1 MIIKLTLVGLIIVLI
16 AVIALSYYQNKE
28 CFEDITNQLNAS
40 CTDSCES
47 GIQSKDG
54 SAILIMVKKL
64 NPNTNPDPYAEK
76 ERDMITGSLLL
87 KVKSDQGLS
96 TVWRAIPC
104 DKGANPPYT
113 ANVSDN
119 GRLVIK
125 NNADKEVWASS
136 KGPVP
141 NGFARYQLVL
151 TDKMDK
157 KGPTDQLQIVD
168 PLGISVWSA
177 SSPDSP
183 DAFKPCDS
191 DPSPSNANT
200 NECKVGLCPSQLVT
214 GMGHFKAML
223 QHDGILKLQ
232 SMIPTIPDR
241 IVAKAKDKGL
251 NGPYTLFL
259 TKYGNLLILDKTND
273 QRKPVWSS
281 NSYRA
286 DGDQVG
292 KYRLVLAEDGSL
304 SIRAG
309 NGSGEVIWSADSAIP
324 DPTPDPM
331 PKPKRKHHR
340 RRHPSDDPDGPSYD
354 PSSGSMPDRTDIDP
368 DNTVSDMGS
377 MAMALKYKSDLL
389 KDLQKVVRNE
399 LIANRMTKRLEKDDG
414 EDGECEDHD
423 HDSDAMAQGREYG
436 CQRQDQYRCPK
447 NPDGSCP
454 PVPDMSDFIKK
465 DSIPC
470 FGCSLDY

>member
-1 MIIKLTLVGLIIVLI
+1 MIIKVTLLGLIIVLI
-16 AVIALSYYQNKE
+16 AVIALSYYTNKE

-64 NPNTNPDPYAEK
+64 NPNTNPDPYSKE

-87 KVKSDQGLS
+87 KVKTDQGLS
-96 TVWRAIPC
+96 TVWRAVPC

-113 ANVSDN
+113 ANVTDN

-125 NNADKEVWASS
+125 NNADKEVWATS
-136 KGPVP
+136 KAAIKKGSKP
-141 NGFARYQLVL
+141 YQLVL
-151 TDKMDK
+151 INKNSTKN
-157 KGPTDQLQIVD
+157 GPTDQLRLIDQHGT
-168 PLGISVWSA
+168 PVWSA

-183 DAFKPCDS
+183 DSFKPCDS
-191 DPSPSNANT
+191 DPSSGGNT
-200 NECKVGLCPSQLVT
+200 MNECKVGSCPSLLESAL
-214 GMGHFKAML
+214 GNFKVML

-232 SMIPTIPDR
+232 SMIPDIPDR
-241 IVAKAKDKGL
+241 ILAKAKDKGL

-259 TKYGNLLILDKTND
+259 TKYGNLLILDKTNN
-273 QRKPVWSS
+273 QKKPVWSS

-286 DGDQVG
+286 DKDQAG

-304 SIRAG
+304 TVRAG
-309 NGSGEVIWSADSAIP
+309 NGSGEVIWSADSAVP
-324 DPTPDPM
+324 EPM
-331 PKPKRKHHR
+331 PEPKRKP
-340 RRHPSDDPDGPSYD
+340 RRHPSDDPDD
-354 PSSGSMPDRTDIDP
+354 PSAGSMPDRTDIDP
-368 DNTVSDMGS
+368 DNTVSRTGS

-399 LIANRMTKRLEKDDG
+399 LIANRMTQRLER
-414 EDGECEDHD
+414 EDGDDEECGDE
-423 HDSDAMAQGREYG
+423 DSDAMAQGREYG
-436 CQRQDQYRCPK
+436 CDRREKYRCPK

-454 PVPDMSDFIKK
+454 PVPDMSEYIKK

>member
-1 MIIKLTLVGLIIVLI
+1 MIIKLTLVGLIIVLVV
-16 AVIALSYYQNKE
+16 VIALSYRMNKE

-47 GIQSKDG
+47 GIQSEDG
-54 SAILIMVKKL
+54 SALLIMVKKL
-64 NPNTNPDPYAEK
+64 DPNTNPDPYTK
-76 ERDMITGSLLL
+76 KGRDMITGSLLL
-87 KVKSDQGLS
+87 QVKSDKGLS

-113 ANVSDN
+113 ANITDN

-136 KGPVP
+136 KDAVKKGSKP
-141 NGFARYQLVL
+141 YKLVL
-151 TDKMDK
+151 INKNDKNES
-157 KGPTDQLQIVD
+157 TDQLRMIDQHGT
-168 PLGISVWSA
+168 PVWSA
-177 SSPDSP
+177 ASLDSPDS
-183 DAFKPCDS
+183 FKPCDS
-191 DPSPSNANT
+191 DPSPGNANT
-200 NECKVGLCPSQLVT
+200 NECKVGPCPSQLVT
-214 GMGHFKAML
+214 GMGRFKAML
-223 QHDGILKLQ
+223 QHDGVLKLQ
-232 SMIPTIPDR
+232 SMISDIPDR

-259 TKYGNLLILDKTND
+259 TEYGNLLILDNTNN
-273 QRKPVWSS
+273 QKKPVWSS

-304 SIRAG
+304 TIRAG
-309 NGSGEVIWSADSAIP
+309 NGSGDVIWSADDAIP
-324 DPTPDPM
+324 KPTPE
-331 PKPKRKHHR
+331 PKRK
-340 RRHPSDDPDGPSYD
+340 PKSSDD
-354 PSSGSMPDRTDIDP
+354 PSSGSMPDRTDITP
-368 DNTVSDMGS
+368 DNQISDTGS

-399 LIANRMTKRLEKDDG
+399 LIANRMTNRLEREDG
-414 EDGECEDHD
+414 EDGND
-423 HDSDAMAQGREYG
+423 DSDSMAQGREYG
-436 CQRQDQYRCPK
+436 CHQRDTYRCPK

-454 PVPDMSDFIKK
+454 PVPDMSDYIKK
-465 DSIPC
+465 DGIPC

>member
-1 MIIKLTLVGLIIVLI
+1 MIIKLTLVGLIIVLV
-16 AVIALSYYQNKE
+16 AVIALSYYNNRE
-28 CFEDITNQLNAS
+28 FFEDITNQLS
-40 CTDSCES
+40 STCDSNCES

-64 NPNTNPDPYAEK
+64 NPKDQKDLNPYSTKD
-76 ERDMITGSLLL
+76 RDSITGSLLL
-87 KVKSDQGLS
+87 QTKSDNGSPQ

-113 ANVSDN
+113 ANVTNN

-141 NGFARYQLVL
+141 NGFARYQLTLVN
-151 TDKMDK
+151 KMDK

-183 DAFKPCDS
+183 DSFKPCDPS
-191 DPSPSNANT
+191 DGEGKRNQCKMGQCTFPLMTSNFMLSLDT
-200 NECKVGLCPSQLVT
+200 NK
-214 GMGHFKAML
+214 
-223 QHDGILKLQ
+223 GILMLH
-232 SMIPTIPDR
+232 SNLDGSDSIIG
-241 IVAKAKDKGL
+241 KARDMGQ
-251 NGPYTLFL
+251 NGPYIVNL
-259 TKYGNLLILDKTND
+259 TKKGDLTMLNSIGNMVWKADAYRRNND
-273 QRKPVWSS
+273 PTM
-281 NSYRA
+281 
-286 DGDQVG
+286 DGTYQ
-292 KYRLVLAEDGSL
+292 LVLAEDGSL
-304 SIRAG
+304 TIRAG
-309 NGSGEVIWSADSAIP
+309 DGKVIWEADPQPMPMPMPMPMP
-324 DPTPDPM
+324 DP
-331 PKPKRKHHR
+331 R
-340 RRHPSDDPDGPSYD
+340 RRPRKNDDPDSSD
-354 PSSGSMPDRTDIDP
+354 PSTGSMPDRTDITP
-368 DNTVSDMGS
+368 DNQMSDAGS
-377 MAMALKYKSDLL
+377 MAAALKYKSDLL

-399 LIANRMTKRLEKDDG
+399 LIANRMTKQLERDDDD
-414 EDGECEDHD
+414 ED

-436 CQRQDQYRCPK
+436 CDRRQKYRCPK

-454 PVPDMSDFIKK
+454 PVPDMSDYIKK